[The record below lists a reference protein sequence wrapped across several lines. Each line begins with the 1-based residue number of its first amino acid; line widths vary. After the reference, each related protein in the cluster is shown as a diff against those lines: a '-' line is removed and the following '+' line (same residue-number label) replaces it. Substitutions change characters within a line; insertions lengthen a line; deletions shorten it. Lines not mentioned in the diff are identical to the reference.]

1 MRQYGVGWW
10 LKNPQKLKQLIEK
23 VAKCAFQDK
32 MDPLDAALFYLAM
45 RKKGV
50 LGGLFKTVK
59 DIKMAEFFKND
70 FGQQKWQT
78 AALKN
83 AFVLLGMQR
92 FEHAAAFFLL
102 ADRLKDAIEVC
113 IRNLK
118 DLQLAIVI
126 VRLYEIDFENQS
138 QMIKY
143 LLGAE
148 ILGKL
153 SHRFK

>member
-1 MRQYGVGWW
+1 
-10 LKNPQKLKQLIEK
+10 
-23 VAKCAFQDK
+23 

-50 LGGLFKTVK
+50 LCGLFKTVK

-92 FEHAAAFFLL
+92 FEHAVAFFLL

-113 IRNLK
+113 LRNLK

-138 QMIKY
+138 QYIK
-143 LLGAE
+143 LLLSVE
-148 ILGKL
+148 ILGNFCIILYLFDIQKSMVNSIVNL
-153 SHRFK
+153 VKYNVICPSFLN